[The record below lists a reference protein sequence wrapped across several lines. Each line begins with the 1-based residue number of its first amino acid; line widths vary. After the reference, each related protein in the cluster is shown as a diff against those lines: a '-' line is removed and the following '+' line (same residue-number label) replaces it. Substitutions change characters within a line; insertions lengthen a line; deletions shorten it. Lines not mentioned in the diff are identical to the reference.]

1 MIQTERLELRRPT
14 LADFEASAAMWADP
28 EVTRFIGNK
37 PQTREQSW
45 ARLLRYVGHW
55 ELLGY
60 GFLFAFERTSQ
71 RFVGE
76 VGLANFE
83 RDMTPPVGAHEA
95 GWVLAAWAH
104 GQGFAT
110 EALRAILAWFDAT
123 FPGTPTRCIIDVAN
137 VGSQKVAAKLGY
149 RELDRRTYHDE
160 PMIVYQR

>member
-1 MIQTERLELRRPT
+1 MMKTERLDLRRPT
-14 LADFEASAAMWADP
+14 LADFEASAAMWGDP

-55 ELLGY
+55 QLLGY

-83 RDMTPPVGAHEA
+83 RDMIPPVGPHEA

-104 GQGFAT
+104 RQGFAT
-110 EALRAILAWFDAT
+110 EALRAILAWFEVA
-123 FPGTPTRCIIDVAN
+123 FPGTPTRCIIDVDN
-137 VGSQKVAAKLGY
+137 VASQNVAAKLGY
-149 RELDRRTYHDE
+149 RELDRRTYHDD
-160 PMIVYQR
+160 PVIVFER

>member
-1 MIQTERLELRRPT
+1 MIETERLQLRRPT

-45 ARLLRYVGHW
+45 ARLLRYAGHW

-60 GFLFAFERTSQ
+60 GFLFAYERTSQ

-76 VGLANFE
+76 VGIGNFE
-83 RDMTPPVGAHEA
+83 RDIEPSLGPHEA

-110 EALRAILAWFDAT
+110 EALRAILAWFDAR
-123 FPGTPTRCIIDVAN
+123 FPATPTRCIIDVAN
-137 VGSQKVAAKLGY
+137 AASQKVAAKLGY

-160 PMIVYQR
+160 PVIVFER

>member
-1 MIQTERLELRRPT
+1 MIETERLQLRRPT
-14 LADFEASAAMWADP
+14 LADFEGSAAMWADP
-28 EVTRFIGNK
+28 EVTRFIGDK

-60 GFLFAFERTSQ
+60 GFLFAFERASQ

-83 RDMTPPVGAHEA
+83 RDITPPIRAHEA

-110 EALRAILAWFDAT
+110 EALRAILAWFETA
-123 FPGTPTRCIIDVAN
+123 FPGTPTCCIIDVAN
-137 VGSQKVAAKLGY
+137 VASQRVAAKLGY
-149 RELDRRTYHDE
+149 RELDRRTYHDD
-160 PMIVYQR
+160 PVIVYER